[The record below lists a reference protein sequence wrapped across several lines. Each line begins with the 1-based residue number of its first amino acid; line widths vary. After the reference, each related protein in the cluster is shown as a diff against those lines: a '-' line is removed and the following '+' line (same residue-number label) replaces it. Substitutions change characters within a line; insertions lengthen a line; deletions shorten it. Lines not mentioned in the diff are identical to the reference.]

1 MDIETGSANLLNS
14 QDFSELAQ
22 SLLASPEVAT
32 RATLLASAVRNALPG
47 SACALYC
54 LRSGTGEPF
63 WTALGV
69 SDEIAVVDPQIS
81 IDAPLFA
88 PLMEAHHPIVYAE
101 HQLAREDYTHL
112 HVVRTLHS
120 IGYLPL
126 LRDGQLIGTFEIISF
141 SGSLTEVTLQS
152 LEGFA
157 DLAVSALGAAE
168 QYEEQ
173 RQNLLDSIHR
183 LTQLYDLEKS
193 LNETLDF
200 EPLLE
205 LIPVKVAAML
215 PCQAIHLWMF
225 DGGKLT
231 MVSTWGE
238 DATAEVGTTE
248 EAGEGYIGDMAEEG
262 APLLIDDPSDTKLES
277 RNRRAN
283 GGQPVT
289 NALMV
294 PLIEHDRNGSGESEL
309 GVLEAVNKEGDA
321 PFNDDDMFF
330 MSSMSETVSSAL
342 KNASLMFAE
351 RKLEILEALVHVSSE
366 ITSTLRLER
375 LLQII
380 VNSPQSVLPFE
391 RCSIALDNR
400 GRLQLRAISGMASIP
415 SGDVQVERLR
425 TLLQWLSSYDR
436 QLLIRQHGEEPET
449 EDAKVREPIATHFA
463 ASDYRAL
470 FALPLAD
477 DQGRVGL
484 LLYESSDPDF
494 LEVAH
499 IEMIKVLAGQT
510 TVAIR
515 NALLYREV
523 PLIGLLEPLVQRKQA
538 FLRSD
543 RKRQS
548 VMIGTALAVI
558 LLLIFCPLPLRISGN
573 AVVAP
578 ESVVTL
584 AAPVDGTI
592 SNVYAREGQHVSRG
606 EVLGTM
612 DDWSWRNQL
621 TAAQAKYEAAM
632 LAMQADLANHSARAG
647 EDRTQA
653 DYLQAEMERA
663 RLRIANA
670 QLRSP
675 IDGIVMTPDLQN
687 AAGEHLDAG
696 VAFAQ
701 VLNLSS
707 ARVNIAVDQ
716 SDTSLIRTGQKAA
729 IKLDSFPARTLHG
742 QVFSVSP
749 EAQPGGDSRVFYAHV
764 LLANEN
770 AELRTGMEGRAKIFA
785 GYRPAGF
792 VLLRGPALWIWEK
805 LWDWIGW

>member
-1 MDIETGSANLLNS
+1 MNIETGSPNLLNS
-14 QDFSELAQ
+14 QHFSELAQ
-22 SLLASPEVAT
+22 SLLASPEVAE
-32 RATLLASAVRNALPG
+32 RATLLANAVRAALPG
-47 SACALYC
+47 SACALYS
-54 LRSGTGEPF
+54 LRPGDADAC
-63 WTALGV
+63 WTAVGV
-69 SDEIAVVDPQIS
+69 SDEIAVVDPEIPAT
-81 IDAPLFA
+81 APLFA
-88 PLMEAHHPIVYAE
+88 PLMDAPHPVVYAE
-101 HQLAREDYTHL
+101 NQLAREDYAHL
-112 HVVRTLHS
+112 HVLRTIRS

-126 LRDGQLIGTFEIISF
+126 LRDQQLVGTFEIVSF
-141 SGSLTEVTLQS
+141 SDPLTSVTLQS
-152 LEGFA
+152 FDGLA
-157 DLAVSALGAAE
+157 DLAVSALGSAE

-193 LNETLDF
+193 LNETLEF

-225 DGGKLT
+225 DGGKLRL
-231 MVSTWGE
+231 VSAWGE

-262 APLLIDDPSDTKLES
+262 APLLIDDPEDPRLTT
-277 RNRRAN
+277 RNQRATE
-283 GGQPVT
+283 GHVT

-294 PLIEHDRNGSGESEL
+294 PLIEHDQNGGESEL
-309 GVLEAVNKEGDA
+309 GVLEAVNKTGGS

-330 MSSMSETVSSAL
+330 MNSMSETVSSAL

-366 ITSTLRLER
+366 ITSTLRLDR

-400 GRLQLRAISGMASIP
+400 GRLQLKAVSGLASIP
-415 SGDVQVERLR
+415 TGEFQVERLR
-425 TLLQWLSSYDR
+425 ELLHWLSSYDR
-436 QLLIRQHGEEPET
+436 QLLIRQHEEEPET
-449 EDAKVREPIATHFA
+449 EDPKVKEAVGKHFE
-463 ASDYRAL
+463 ASGYRAL

-523 PLIGLLEPLVQRKQA
+523 PLISLLEPLVQRKQA

-548 VMIGTALAVI
+548 LILGSLAAAI
-558 LLLIFCPLPLRISGN
+558 LLLIFCPLPLRVSGA

-578 ESVVTL
+578 QSIVTI

-592 SNVYAREGQHVSRG
+592 SEVYAREGQHVSRG
-606 EVLGTM
+606 QVLASMG
-612 DDWSWRNQL
+612 DWAWRNQL
-621 TAAQAKYEAAM
+621 AAAQAKYEAAM
-632 LAMQADLANHSARAG
+632 LAMQGDLAKHSAQAG

-653 DYLQAEMERA
+653 EYLRAEMERTQ
-663 RLRIANA
+663 LRIANA

-675 IDGIVMTPDLQN
+675 IDGIVMTPNLQN
-687 AAGEHLDAG
+687 AAGGHLDAG
-696 VAFAQ
+696 ATFAQ
-701 VLNLSS
+701 VLDLAS
-707 ARVNIAVDQ
+707 ARINIGVDQ
-716 SDTSLIRTGQKAA
+716 QDASLVKAGQKAS
-729 IKLDSFPARTLHG
+729 IKLDSFPAQTLHG
-742 QVFSVSP
+742 QVFSISP
-749 EAQPGGDSRVFYAHV
+749 EAQPEGDGRVFFAHV
-764 LLANEN
+764 LLPNSN
-770 AELRTGMEGRAKIFA
+770 GELRTGMDGRAKIFA

-792 VLLRGPALWIWEK
+792 VLLRAPALWIWQK

>member
-1 MDIETGSANLLNS
+1 MKIETGSRLNS
-14 QDFSELAQ
+14 EQFSELAQ
-22 SLLASPEVAT
+22 SLLASPEVAA
-32 RATLLASAVRNALPG
+32 RATLLADAVCKALPG
-47 SACALYC
+47 SACALYS
-54 LRSGTGEPF
+54 LRSTAEGAL

-69 SDEIAVVDPQIS
+69 SDEMSVAEPAIAAR
-81 IDAPLFA
+81 APLFA
-88 PLMEAHHPIVYAE
+88 PLLDSPRPTVYSAG
-101 HQLAREDYTHL
+101 QLSREDYAHM
-112 HVVRTLHS
+112 HVVRTIRS

-126 LRDGQLIGTFEIISF
+126 LREKELVGTFEIVSF
-141 SGSLTEVTLQS
+141 NDPLSETTLQS
-152 LEGFA
+152 LERLA
-157 DLAVSALGAAE
+157 ELAVTALGAAE

-173 RQNLLDSIHR
+173 RQNLLDSIYR
-183 LTQLYDLEKS
+183 LSQLYDLEKS

-225 DGGKLT
+225 DGGRLRL
-231 MVSTWGE
+231 VSASGE
-238 DATAEVGTTE
+238 DATVEVGTTE
-248 EAGEGYIGDMAEEG
+248 DAGEGYVGDMAEEG
-262 APLLIDDPSDTKLES
+262 VPLLINDPQDPRLAT
-277 RNRRAN
+277 RNQRAT
-283 GGQPVT
+283 GGPPVT
-289 NALMV
+289 DVLLV
-294 PLIEHDRNGSGESEL
+294 PLIEHAPDGGESEL
-309 GVLEAVNKEGDA
+309 GVLEAVNKEGGA
-321 PFNDDDMFF
+321 GFTDDDLFF
-330 MSSMSETVSSAL
+330 MNSMSETVSSAL
-342 KNASLMFAE
+342 KNASLMHAE

-400 GRLQLRAISGMASIP
+400 GRLQLKAISGMATIP
-415 SGDVQVERLR
+415 AGDVQVDHLR

-436 QLLIRQHGEEPET
+436 QLLIRQHEEEPET
-449 EDAKVREPIATHFA
+449 QEAQVRAAIGKHFES
-463 ASDYRAL
+463 SDHRAL

-543 RKRQS
+543 RKRQG
-548 VMIGTALAVI
+548 VILGTVTAVI
-558 LLLIFCPLPLRISGN
+558 LLLIFCPLPLRVSGT

-578 ESVVTL
+578 QSLATL
-584 AAPVDGTI
+584 AAPVEGTI
-592 SNVYAREGQHVSRG
+592 ANVYAREGQHVSRG

-632 LAMQADLANHSARAG
+632 LAMQGDLAHHSARAG

-653 DYLQAEMERA
+653 DYLYAEMERT

-687 AAGEHLDAG
+687 AVGEHLNAG
-696 VAFAQ
+696 ATFAQ
-701 VLNLSS
+701 VLNLAS
-707 ARVNIAVDQ
+707 ARINIAVDQ
-716 SDTSLIRTGQKAA
+716 EDAKLVQAGQRAA
-729 IKLDSFPARTLHG
+729 IKLNSFPAQILHG

-749 EAQPGGDSRVFYAHV
+749 EAQPSGDGRVFYAHV
-764 LLANEN
+764 LLPNGSAQ
-770 AELRTGMEGRAKIFA
+770 LRTGMDGRAKIFA
-785 GYRPAGF
+785 GFRPAGF
-792 VLLRGPALWIWEK
+792 VLLRAPALWLWK
-805 LWDWIGW
+805 QLWDWIGW